1 MFESQRKTFLHFLPI
16 LILLSFLGAG
26 CITVK
31 NYPIAKPFIFET
43 NVHVEG
49 KFSVDDKKEL
59 ELQLEQQLHDS
70 VKVRSVAKAFGTDVW
85 YLFFYELINK
95 PTVFDSLYA
104 GQSVLY
110 MRALLNSLGYYRDSI
125 NYTSKIDTITN
136 GRQLRTQLNFYVYP
150 HTPTRLDSIAYLIN
164 ADTAVV
170 SPGQKQN
177 LDTMQAVTLSSL
189 SATVI
194 KKGDLFSK
202 YGLSAERDRLA
213 DVYRN
218 NGYLK
223 FSEEELL
230 VLWDTLGIALLKPTL
245 DPIEQAG
252 LLQQL
257 AQRRANPVAD
267 VEFRLRN
274 NPDSSRITRYY
285 VGNVTI
291 YPDLTA
297 DTTRTFNYTE
307 AIEKYKLKYNEPL
320 FRKKIFPDYIF
331 LNPGDLYRQSNYL
344 KTQSKFNSLGAWRLV
359 SIVQN
364 PRPGQDTADFD
375 IRLTPARKY
384 NFTTNFG
391 LSLNQGNVFI
401 ARGNLVGI
409 ELSAGIQNRNFSRGA
424 NQSSTNFRFGTE
436 LNASLKD
443 LIQTQQISV
452 SHTIQFP
459 RLVPRRLPFVRNRAK
474 ENLVTTSF
482 AMNGGFTKRKD
493 YFDLVTFNTSWGYQF
508 GWKNKSLSIRLPN
521 IEYNYLTKRDSLDK
535 LIAANASYQY
545 IFNTGLI
552 MSVIANFSIAG
563 NRGNITNLASFSA
576 EQSGLPGLFK
586 NKIFSTT
593 LYRFLK
599 LDAEYRQTH
608 KLFRNAFAW
617 RIFAGVGFSLP
628 ASTSDSSNRYLPF
641 FREYFA
647 GGPNSMRAWSVR
659 KLGPGSAVR
668 SFDRTIAP
676 DRFGDVRLEANAEYR
691 IFLTNYKGIS
701 LNSALFTDV
710 GNVWFLRNNPD
721 FPGGEFPGS
730 FSKLWKDLAIGLG
743 TGLRVDFGFLK
754 VRIDYA
760 YKVKNPTPET
770 LAAQNKWFYGLGI
783 FSGQVQLG
791 IDYPF

>member
-1 MFESQRKTFLHFLPI
+1 
-16 LILLSFLGAG
+16 
-26 CITVK
+26 V
-31 NYPIAKPFIFET
+31 
-43 NVHVEG
+43 
-49 KFSVDDKKEL
+49 
-59 ELQLEQQLHDS
+59 
-70 VKVRSVAKAFGTDVW
+70 
-85 YLFFYELINK
+85 
-95 PTVFDSLYA
+95 
-104 GQSVLY
+104 
-110 MRALLNSLGYYRDSI
+110 
-125 NYTSKIDTITN
+125 
-136 GRQLRTQLNFYVYP
+136 
-150 HTPTRLDSIAYLIN
+150 
-164 ADTAVV
+164 
-170 SPGQKQN
+170 
-177 LDTMQAVTLSSL
+177 
-189 SATVI
+189 
-194 KKGDLFSK
+194 
-202 YGLSAERDRLA
+202 
-213 DVYRN
+213 
-218 NGYLK
+218 
-223 FSEEELL
+223 
-230 VLWDTLGIALLKPTL
+230 
-245 DPIEQAG
+245 
-252 LLQQL
+252 
-257 AQRRANPVAD
+257 
-267 VEFRLRN
+267 
-274 NPDSSRITRYY
+274 
-285 VGNVTI
+285 

-297 DTTRTFNYTE
+297 DTTNTFNYTDR
-307 AIEKYKLKYNEPL
+307 IEKYTLKYNQPL

-344 KTQSKFNSLGAWRLV
+344 KTQNKFNSLGAWRLV

-409 ELSAGIQNRNFSRGA
+409 EVSAGIQNRNFSRGA

-436 LNASLKD
+436 LNASLND
-443 LIQTQQISV
+443 LIQTQQVSL

-459 RLVPRRLPFVRNRAK
+459 RLVPRRLPFIRRGAK
-474 ENLVTTSF
+474 ENTIATSF
-482 AMNGGFTKRKD
+482 AMNGGVTKRKD
-493 YFDLVTFNTSWGYQF
+493 YFDLFTFNTSWGYQF
-508 GWKNKSLSIRLPN
+508 GWKNKALSIRLPN
-521 IEYNYLTKRDSLDK
+521 IEYNYLIKGDSLDK
-535 LIAANASYQY
+535 LIDSNASYQY

-552 MSVIANFSIAG
+552 ISVIGNYSIAG
-563 NRGNITNLASFSA
+563 NRGNITSLASFSA

-586 NKIFSTT
+586 NKVFSTT

-617 RIFAGVGFSLP
+617 RLFGGVGFSMP
-628 ASTSDSSNRYLPF
+628 ASTSDNSNRFLPF

-691 IFLTNYKGIS
+691 FLLTNYKGIS

-710 GNVWFLRNNPD
+710 GNVWFLRKNPD
-721 FPGGEFPGS
+721 FEDGEFPNS

-743 TGLRVDFGFLK
+743 TGLRIDFGFLK

-770 LAAQNKWFYGLGI
+770 LVAQNKWFYGLGI